1 MTLLYKELTGV
12 LRGCIYDVHNAL
24 GPGYDE
30 ETYHQGLIW
39 RLKKEKVPFRSKE
52 KRFVKHR
59 GLAIKGFELDL
70 IAYDK
75 IILELK
81 CIQSDFL
88 QPNYVQIIS
97 QLKLWQK
104 KLGLLINFGLQKVKI
119 KRIPFTEKQKNIV
132 ENYDYF
138 KHRIT
143 PEDKEQLIRLRNAI
157 LNIYE
162 MHNLGYGE
170 TVYLELLKAE
180 LDYQNIRY
188 KTETPLNVEFEGD
201 LIRTYKLNFPV
212 VENRFVCGVT
222 AIKEKVD
229 FYDIARIQ
237 TYLKALDLHFGLLIN
252 FGKKQLEIRGIC
264 A

>member
-1 MTLLYKELTGV
+1 MTLLYKELTSV
-12 LRGCIYDVHNAL
+12 IRGCIYDVHNAL

-39 RLKKEKVPFRSKE
+39 RLNKENVHCRSKE
-52 KRFVKHR
+52 KRFIEHR

-70 IAYDK
+70 IVYDK

-104 KLGLLINFGLQKVKI
+104 KLGLLVNFGLQKVKI

-132 ENYDYF
+132 ENYDYI

-143 PEDKEQLIRLRNAI
+143 PEDKERLIKLRNAI

-162 MHNLGYGE
+162 IHNLGYGE

-180 LDYQNIRY
+180 LNYHKIDYV
-188 KTETPLNVEFEGD
+188 TEIPINVEFEGD
-201 LIRTYKLNFPV
+201 FIRTYQMKFPIV
-212 VENRFVCGVT
+212 ANRFLCGIT

-252 FGKKQLEIRGIC
+252 FGKRQLEIRGIY